1 MTRLWSVCGHKVL
14 YKHSIELCYA
24 LSTALACVAVDGGGK
39 RIARL
44 LDEKRLTQRV
54 SCTICGDLDSV
65 DEQSL
70 HK

>member
-1 MTRLWSVCGHKVL
+1 MATRLDKRT
-14 YKHSIELCYA
+14 IRLCYIF
-24 LSTALACVAVDGGGK
+24 SPVLACVAVDGGGK
-39 RIARL
+39 RIAQL
-44 LDEKRLTQRV
+44 LDEKRLIQRA